1 MFPDAVTDMLIALL
15 GICSKEELEELEEEE
30 NLEVDSSLIEDEDL
44 SSGEQQSRTFS
55 SRNGC
60 NQANVSTTAEAVAE
74 RREVIKNKILAVGK
88 MSRVFAVLREES
100 EAMSELKSVN
110 GTQKLPSDT
119 LANGAEG
126 IKESIATFGDARKSD
141 IENERLPPDLYDA
154 SEIEGMEEFSTSP
167 VAGPM
172 SPGSPR
178 SSGLFEASGISPM
191 SGVID
196 TSTGTSLPDLSSGPS
211 SPGGGPASPPIP
223 ETPRRGSIGGT
234 ASPPI
239 SGTPEAGITR
249 SNSFKRG
256 HSRQSSLGTTM
267 TSPSTRRRSLE
278 GTLQMI
284 RQAMDAKD
292 QVIEDL
298 ADGVATTAEDVA
310 PGSPARRGS
319 MSRSNSLSSGS
330 AGH

>member
-1 MFPDAVTDMLIALL
+1 MLIALL

-30 NLEVDSSLIEDEDL
+30 SADAEVPIDQDEDL
-44 SSGEQQSRTFS
+44 TGEQQSRKLIDQVIRQSDTDLLLL
-55 SRNGC
+55 
-60 NQANVSTTAEAVAE
+60 AEAIAE
-74 RREVIKNKILAVGK
+74 RREFIKNKILAVGK

-154 SEIEGMEEFSTSP
+154 SEVEGMEEFSNSP

-178 SSGLFEASGISPM
+178 SSGIFESGASPM

-211 SPGGGPASPPIP
+211 SPGGAGPASPPIP
-223 ETPRRGSIGGT
+223 ETPRRGSI
-234 ASPPI
+234 
-239 SGTPEAGITR
+239 SGTGTPPVGGEPVMTR

-298 ADGVATTAEDVA
+298 ADGVATTAEDVS

-319 MSRSNSLSSGS
+319 VSRSNSLSSGS

>member
-1 MFPDAVTDMLIALL
+1 
-15 GICSKEELEELEEEE
+15 
-30 NLEVDSSLIEDEDL
+30 
-44 SSGEQQSRTFS
+44 
-55 SRNGC
+55 
-60 NQANVSTTAEAVAE
+60 
-74 RREVIKNKILAVGK
+74 

-100 EAMSELKSVN
+100 EALSELKSVN
-110 GTQKLPSDT
+110 GMQKLPADT

-126 IKESIATFGDARKSD
+126 IKESIASFGDARKSD

-178 SSGLFEASGISPM
+178 SSGLFESGVSPM

-211 SPGGGPASPPIP
+211 SPGAISPGGAASPPLP

-239 SGTPEAGITR
+239 SGTPEPGMTR
-249 SNSFKRG
+249 SGSFKRG

-319 MSRSNSLSSGS
+319 VSRSNSLSSGS

>member
-1 MFPDAVTDMLIALL
+1 MVRAA
-15 GICSKEELEELEEEE
+15 
-30 NLEVDSSLIEDEDL
+30 
-44 SSGEQQSRTFS
+44 EQL
-55 SRNGC
+55 
-60 NQANVSTTAEAVAE
+60 AE

-126 IKESIATFGDARKSD
+126 IKESIASFGDARKSD

-178 SSGLFEASGISPM
+178 SSGLFESGTSPM

-211 SPGGGPASPPIP
+211 SPGVPGPASPPLP
-223 ETPRRGSIGGT
+223 ETPRRGSLGGA

-239 SGTPEAGITR
+239 SGTPEGGMTR
-249 SNSFKRG
+249 SGSFKRG

-298 ADGVATTAEDVA
+298 ADGVATTAEDVP

-319 MSRSNSLSSGS
+319 VSRSNSLSSGS